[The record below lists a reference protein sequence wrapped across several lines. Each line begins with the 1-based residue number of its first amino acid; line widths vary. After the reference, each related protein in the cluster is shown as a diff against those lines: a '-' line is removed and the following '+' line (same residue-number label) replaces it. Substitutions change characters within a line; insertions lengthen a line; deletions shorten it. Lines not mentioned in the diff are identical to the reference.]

1 MLFWGRKHSIC
12 FFLKK
17 TYFYIKISKKM
28 LTKERVINDIKNMPN
43 EFSIDE
49 LVERLLFISAVEKG
63 MEQDD
68 KNEVM
73 TTEELKQKLGK

>member
-1 MLFWGRKHSIC
+1 MLFWHSKLSIC

-17 TYFYIKISKKM
+17 MYFYIINSKKM
-28 LTKERVINDIKNMPN
+28 LTKERVISDIKNMPN

-73 TTEELKQKLGK
+73 TTEELKLKLGK

>member
-1 MLFWGRKHSIC
+1 
-12 FFLKK
+12 
-17 TYFYIKISKKM
+17 M
-28 LTKERVINDIKNMPN
+28 LTKERVIRDIKNMPN

>member
-1 MLFWGRKHSIC
+1 
-12 FFLKK
+12 
-17 TYFYIKISKKM
+17 M

>member
-1 MLFWGRKHSIC
+1 
-12 FFLKK
+12 
-17 TYFYIKISKKM
+17 M
-28 LTKERVINDIKNMPN
+28 LTKERVISDIKNMPN

-49 LVERLLFISAVEKG
+49 LVERLLFISAIEKG

>member
-1 MLFWGRKHSIC
+1 
-12 FFLKK
+12 
-17 TYFYIKISKKM
+17 M

-63 MEQDD
+63 IEQDD

>member
-1 MLFWGRKHSIC
+1 
-12 FFLKK
+12 
-17 TYFYIKISKKM
+17 M
-28 LTKERVINDIKNMPN
+28 LTRERVISDIKNMPN

-63 MEQDD
+63 MELDD

-73 TTEELKQKLGK
+73 TTEELKLKLGK

>member
-1 MLFWGRKHSIC
+1 
-12 FFLKK
+12 
-17 TYFYIKISKKM
+17 M

-49 LVERLLFISAVEKG
+49 LVERLLFTSAVEKG
-63 MEQDD
+63 IEQDD